1 MDFYPKFA
9 DCFERVIPRMRETMY
24 NSSFASAKLFT
35 NCVETVSNRC
45 RKVDEYE
52 KNCHFCLDCRHLTRL
67 WL

>member
-9 DCFERVIPRMRETMY
+9 DCFERVIPRMRET
-24 NSSFASAKLFT
+24 ASKQCILKFRK
-35 NCVETVSNRC
+35 CELEMFKQC

>member
-24 NSSFASAKLFT
+24 NSSFARAKLEMFR
-35 NCVETVSNRC
+35 RC

>member
-24 NSSFASAKLFT
+24 NSSFASAKLEMF
-35 NCVETVSNRC
+35 RQC

-52 KNCHFCLDCRHLTRL
+52 KNCHFCLDCRHRTRL

>member
-9 DCFERVIPRMRETMY
+9 DCFERVIPRMRETV
-24 NSSFASAKLFT
+24 SKLCT
-35 NCVETVSNRC
+35 NCVETVSKQC